1 LEKQKMKNL
10 LVITVLLLSGV
21 VFSQENSP
29 KATIEAFFTA
39 FHQKDSLTL
48 RTFCHKDISL
58 QTVANTKNGTQLKS
72 DKLEDFLK
80 SIASIPN
87 NMKIYEKLLEYKVT
101 IDGDLAHVWTPY
113 EFYVNDTLS
122 HIGANSFTMIKEN
135 DKWLIVHLIDTRR
148 KP

>member
-1 LEKQKMKNL
+1 MKNL
-10 LVITVLLLSGV
+10 LVITVLLLSNV

-29 KATIEAFFTA
+29 KATVEAFFTA
-39 FHQKDSLTL
+39 FHQKDSVALKA
-48 RTFCHKDISL
+48 FCHKDISL

-72 DKLEDFLK
+72 DKFKDFLK

-113 EFYVNDTLS
+113 EFYVNDTLR

-148 KP
+148 KKSL

>member
-1 LEKQKMKNL
+1 MKNL
-10 LVITVLLLSGV
+10 LIITVLLLSSV

-29 KATIEAFFTA
+29 KATVEAFFTA
-39 FHQKDSLTL
+39 FHQKDSVALKA
-48 RTFCHKDISL
+48 FCHKDISL

-72 DKLEDFLK
+72 DKFKDFLK

-87 NMKIYEKLLEYKVT
+87 NIKIYEKLLEYKVT

>member
-1 LEKQKMKNL
+1 MKNL
-10 LVITVLLLSGV
+10 LVITVLLLSNV

-29 KATIEAFFTA
+29 KATVEAFFTA
-39 FHQKDSLTL
+39 FHQKDSVALKA
-48 RTFCHKDISL
+48 FCHKDISL

-72 DKLEDFLK
+72 DKFKDFLK

>member
-1 LEKQKMKNL
+1 M
-10 LVITVLLLSGV
+10 
-21 VFSQENSP
+21 
-29 KATIEAFFTA
+29 
-39 FHQKDSLTL
+39 
-48 RTFCHKDISL
+48 

-87 NMKIYEKLLEYKVT
+87 TMKIFEKLLDYKVT

-122 HIGANSFTMIKEN
+122 HVGVNAFTLLN
-135 DKWLIVHLIDTRR
+135 DNGKWRIIHLIDTRR
-148 KP
+148 KL

>member
-1 LEKQKMKNL
+1 MKNL
-10 LVITVLLLSGV
+10 LLIIVLLLSGV

-29 KATIEAFFTA
+29 KATIEAFFSA

-72 DKLEDFLK
+72 DQFQDFLK

-87 NMKIYEKLLEYKVT
+87 TMKIYEKLLDYKVT

-113 EFYVNDTLS
+113 EFYVNETLS
-122 HIGANSFTMIKEN
+122 HIGANSFTLVREN
-135 DKWLIVHLIDTRR
+135 NKWLIVHLIDTRR

>member
-1 LEKQKMKNL
+1 MKNL
-10 LVITVLLLSGV
+10 LVITVLLLSSV

-29 KATIEAFFTA
+29 KATIEAFFSA

-48 RTFCHKDISL
+48 RTFCHKEISL

-87 NMKIYEKLLEYKVT
+87 TMKIFEKLLDFKVT

-122 HIGANSFTMIKEN
+122 HVGVNAFTLLN
-135 DKWLIVHLIDTRR
+135 DNGKWQIIHLIDTRR
-148 KP
+148 KL

>member
-1 LEKQKMKNL
+1 MKNL
-10 LVITVLLLSGV
+10 LVITVLLLSSV

-29 KATIEAFFTA
+29 KATIEAFFSA

-48 RTFCHKDISL
+48 RTFCHKEISL

-87 NMKIYEKLLEYKVT
+87 TMKIFEKLLDYKVT

-122 HIGANSFTMIKEN
+122 HVGVNAFTLLNEN
-135 DKWLIVHLIDTRR
+135 GKWRIIHLIDTRR
-148 KP
+148 KL

>member
-1 LEKQKMKNL
+1 MKNL
-10 LVITVLLLSGV
+10 LLIIVLLLSGV

-29 KATIEAFFTA
+29 KATIEAFFIA

-72 DKLEDFLK
+72 DQFQDFLK

-87 NMKIYEKLLEYKVT
+87 TMKIYEKLLDYKVT

-113 EFYVNDTLS
+113 EFYVNETLS
-122 HIGANSFTMIKEN
+122 HIGANSFTLVREN
-135 DKWLIVHLIDTRR
+135 NKWLIVHLIDTRR

>member
-1 LEKQKMKNL
+1 M
-10 LVITVLLLSGV
+10 LSGV

-87 NMKIYEKLLEYKVT
+87 NMKIYEKLLEYNVT

>member
-1 LEKQKMKNL
+1 MKNL
-10 LVITVLLLSGV
+10 LVITVLLLSSV

-29 KATIEAFFTA
+29 KATIEAFFSA
-39 FHQKDSLTL
+39 FHEKDSLTL
-48 RTFCHKDISL
+48 RTFCHKEISL

-87 NMKIYEKLLEYKVT
+87 TMKIFEKLMDYKVT

-122 HIGANSFTMIKEN
+122 HIGANSFTLVREN
-135 DKWLIVHLIDTRR
+135 NKWLIVHLIDTRR
-148 KP
+148 KKSL

>member
-1 LEKQKMKNL
+1 MMKNL
-10 LVITVLLLSGV
+10 LVTIVLLLSGV

-29 KATIEAFFTA
+29 KATIEAFFSA

-48 RTFCHKDISL
+48 RTFCHKDICL

-72 DKLEDFLK
+72 DQLEDFLK

-87 NMKIYEKLLEYKVT
+87 TMKIYEKLLDYKVT

-122 HIGANSFTMIKEN
+122 HIGTNSFTLVREN
-135 DKWLIVHLIDTRR
+135 NKWLIVHLIDTRR

>member
-1 LEKQKMKNL
+1 MKNL
-10 LVITVLLLSGV
+10 LVIAVLLLSGV

-87 NMKIYEKLLEYKVT
+87 NMKIYEKLLEYNVT

>member
-1 LEKQKMKNL
+1 MKNL
-10 LVITVLLLSGV
+10 LVITVLLLSSV

-29 KATIEAFFTA
+29 KATVEAFFTA
-39 FHQKDSLTL
+39 FHQKDSVALKA
-48 RTFCHKDISL
+48 FCHKDISL

-72 DKLEDFLK
+72 DKFKDFLK

-87 NMKIYEKLLEYKVT
+87 NIKIYEKLLEYKVT

>member
-1 LEKQKMKNL
+1 MKNL
-10 LVITVLLLSGV
+10 LVIAVLLLSCV

-87 NMKIYEKLLEYKVT
+87 TMKIYEKLLDYKVT

-113 EFYVNDTLS
+113 EFYVNDTTLS
-122 HIGANSFTMIKEN
+122 HIGANSFTLVREN
-135 DKWLIVHLIDTRR
+135 NKWLIVHLIDTRR

>member
-1 LEKQKMKNL
+1 MMKNL
-10 LVITVLLLSGV
+10 LVTIVLLLSGV

-29 KATIEAFFTA
+29 KATIEAFFSA

-48 RTFCHKDISL
+48 RTFCHKDICL

-72 DKLEDFLK
+72 DQLEDFLK

-87 NMKIYEKLLEYKVT
+87 TMKIYEKLLDYKVT

-122 HIGANSFTMIKEN
+122 HIGANSFTLVREN
-135 DKWLIVHLIDTRR
+135 NKWLIVHLIDTRR
-148 KP
+148 KEN

>member
-1 LEKQKMKNL
+1 MKNL
-10 LVITVLLLSGV
+10 LVTIVLLLSGV

-29 KATIEAFFTA
+29 KVTIEAFFTA
-39 FHQKDSLTL
+39 FHQKDSVALKA
-48 RTFCHKDISL
+48 FCHKDIRL

-72 DKLEDFLK
+72 DQLEDFLK

-87 NMKIYEKLLEYKVT
+87 GLKIYEKLLDYKVT

-122 HIGANSFTMIKEN
+122 HVGVNAFTLLKDN
-135 DKWLIVHLIDTRR
+135 GKWRIIHLIDTRR
-148 KP
+148 KL

>member
-1 LEKQKMKNL
+1 MKNL
-10 LVITVLLLSGV
+10 LVIAVLLLSGV

-72 DKLEDFLK
+72 DKFEDFLK

-87 NMKIYEKLLEYKVT
+87 NMKIYEKLLEYNVT

>member
-1 LEKQKMKNL
+1 MKNL
-10 LVITVLLLSGV
+10 LVITVLLLSSV
-21 VFSQENSP
+21 VFSQENQP
-29 KATIEAFFTA
+29 KATIEAFFSA

-48 RTFCHKDISL
+48 RTFCHKEISL

-87 NMKIYEKLLEYKVT
+87 TMKIFEKLLDYKVT

-122 HIGANSFTMIKEN
+122 HVGVNAFTLLN
-135 DKWLIVHLIDTRR
+135 DNGKWRIIHLIDTRR
-148 KP
+148 KL

>member
-1 LEKQKMKNL
+1 MKNL
-10 LVITVLLLSGV
+10 LVITVLLLSSV

-29 KATIEAFFTA
+29 KATIEAFFSA

-48 RTFCHKDISL
+48 RTFCHKEISL

-87 NMKIYEKLLEYKVT
+87 TMKIFEKLLDYKVT

-122 HIGANSFTMIKEN
+122 HVGVNAFTLLN
-135 DKWLIVHLIDTRR
+135 DNGKWQIIHLIDTRR
-148 KP
+148 KL

>member
-1 LEKQKMKNL
+1 MKNL
-10 LVITVLLLSGV
+10 LVITVLLLSNV

-29 KATIEAFFTA
+29 KATVEAFFTA
-39 FHQKDSLTL
+39 FHQKDSVALKA
-48 RTFCHKDISL
+48 FCHKDISL

-72 DKLEDFLK
+72 DKFKDFLK

-87 NMKIYEKLLEYKVT
+87 NIKIYEKLLEYKVT
-101 IDGDLAHVWTPY
+101 IDGDLAQVWTPY

-135 DKWLIVHLIDTRR
+135 NQWLIVHLIDTRR